1 MYNQAIILAG
11 GMGTR
16 LKSVVADKPKP
27 MADVNG
33 NPFLYYVLQY
43 AQKQGIS
50 HVVLAVGYLHQQII
64 DYFGH
69 NFNGITLQY
78 SIEQAPLGTG
88 GAIAQALDLCDSL
101 TPVFIINGDTFFNT
115 SLTELADTFDQKQ
128 ADLCIALKEMSNFDR
143 YGTVEFDQN
152 QQITAFNEK
161 QHCQHGFINAGIYLL
176 KPNLLKPLNLPTV
189 FSFEKEILEQINLF
203 RTFTYPSDAYFIDI
217 GIPADYLKAQT
228 EIK

>member
-27 MADVNG
+27 MADING
-33 NPFLYYVLQY
+33 KPFLYYLLQY
-43 AQKQGIS
+43 AKTQGIS

-69 NFNGITLQY
+69 DFNGITLQY
-78 SIEQAPLGTG
+78 SIENDPLGTG
-88 GAIAQALDLCDSL
+88 GAIAQALDLCDPQ

-115 SLTELADTFDQKQ
+115 SLPELAKTFDQKQ

-143 YGTVEFDQN
+143 YGTVQFDHN

-161 QHCQHGFINAGIYLL
+161 QHCQHGYINAGIYLM
-176 KPNLLKPLNLPTV
+176 KTNLLKTLNLPTI

-203 RTFTYPSDAYFIDI
+203 KTFTYPSDAYFIDI
-217 GIPADYLKAQT
+217 GIPDDYLKAQR